1 MVIVSLHKGW
11 NSGSGALGLWQV
23 PDADYF
29 PFRRYYGFHGN
40 TPARANYN
48 SHDLSLSVCISSGP
62 SHANSL
68 SKFLYTL
75 KMITWAKSTLR
86 QLQVSFLPHVATHL
100 TVKDTHEILSHE
112 DLQFVRGVGVTW
124 ALASCLRLFQ
134 EWFWHQSWIP
144 HMPDDQGQIP
154 LAIH

>member
-1 MVIVSLHKGW
+1 MIVSLHKGW
-11 NSGSGALGLWQV
+11 NSGTSALGLWQV

-29 PFRRYYGFHGN
+29 PFRCYYGFHGN

-112 DLQFVRGVGVTW
+112 DLQFVRSVGVTLGSHGLW
-124 ALASCLRLFQ
+124 HLASGFFRNGSDISLGSHICQTIKVKFL
-134 EWFWHQSWIP
+134 
-144 HMPDDQGQIP
+144 
-154 LAIH
+154 